1 MMNGSTPNSTSS
13 ANEVIIS
20 ASYNKMSLSIPS
32 GRCCQQPPPHA
43 ESAQRK
49 SQTLHRVALVA
60 SSMFVYL
67 LPLLPSPGGYPDVPL
82 LLLQPGLI
90 FALCQPGG
98 VSLPHGRWAEPGELN
113 PGGLESLHVGGAPLG
128 WPPPPPFLPWAIAAP
143 VAKNNAAIKTAT
155 IAAINIFPTRYLPR
169 SPQDVKT

>member
-1 MMNGSTPNSTSS
+1 
-13 ANEVIIS
+13 
-20 ASYNKMSLSIPS
+20 
-32 GRCCQQPPPHA
+32 
-43 ESAQRK
+43 
-49 SQTLHRVALVA
+49 
-60 SSMFVYL
+60 MFVYL

-82 LLLQPGLI
+82 LLLQPGLV
-90 FALCQPGG
+90 FALSQPGG
-98 VSLPHGRWAEPGELN
+98 VSLPHGRWGEPGELN

-169 SPQDVKT
+169 SPQDVKPDVPIGRSQGQTWTLCMELRHKARERIPLDFTRAGHHGRAAMTECTLSPQRDQDAHSG